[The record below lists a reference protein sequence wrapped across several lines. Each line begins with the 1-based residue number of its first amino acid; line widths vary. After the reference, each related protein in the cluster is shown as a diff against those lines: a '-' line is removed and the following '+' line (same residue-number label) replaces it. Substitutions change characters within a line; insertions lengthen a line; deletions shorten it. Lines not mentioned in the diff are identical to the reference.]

1 MDEKVM
7 EKLKSNICLYPGC
20 SLDGSAIAF
29 QSSLTRVLEKL
40 DVEYGSLREWNC
52 CGATS
57 AHALDHKLSL
67 ALNLRNL
74 AVIEEQ
80 GYDQV
85 LAPCAACHHRLA
97 QTQFE
102 LSENP
107 GLLDRMNSETDL
119 EYRGSVTVRNALDFL
134 ANDVG
139 AGAIAARVSRPMS
152 GLRTVCYYGCLNTR
166 VPRMDLFDDREYP
179 MSMDGIVT
187 ALGAETIDWSYKTEC
202 CGASLFVTNEPVQ
215 AKLVSKILKDA
226 VARRA
231 DCIIVACPM
240 CQNNLDTKQQ
250 AVRAQFD
257 VDGSIPILYFTQL
270 MGLAFGIEEAELK
283 LHHCFVPFDTAKR

>member
-1 MDEKVM
+1 M

-20 SLDGSAIAF
+20 SLDGSATAF
-29 QSSLTRVLEKL
+29 QSSLKCIFQKL
-40 DVEYGSLREWNC
+40 DVECGTLREWNC

-57 AHALDHKLSL
+57 AHALDHRLSL

-85 LAPCAACHHRLA
+85 LAPCAACYHRLA

-102 LSENP
+102 LDENP
-107 GLLDRMNSETDL
+107 DLLDRMNSETDL
-119 EYRGSVTVRNALDFL
+119 NYRGSVTVRNALDFL
-134 ANDVG
+134 ANYVG
-139 AGAIAARVSRPMS
+139 TERIAAHVSQPMS
-152 GLRTVCYYGCLNTR
+152 GLRAVCYYGCLNTR
-166 VPRMDLFDDREYP
+166 VPRMDSFDDREYP

-187 ALGAETIDWSYKTEC
+187 ALGAEAVDWSYKTEC

-215 AKLVSKILKDA
+215 AKLVSKILRDA

-231 DCIIVACPM
+231 DCIVVACPM

-250 AVRAQFD
+250 AVQAQFD
-257 VDGSIPILYFTQL
+257 IGGSMPILYFTQL
-270 MGLAFGIEEAELK
+270 MGLAFGIKEAELQ
-283 LHHCFVPFDTAKR
+283 LHHNFVPFEAAKH